1 MVDFIGLFLFGTVCA
16 LLVTDNSLVHLKDFK
31 MKLRNTILALVLAG
45 ATSAVNASEIDFKGS
60 QYGGFDITFD
70 LIDFLPETANVTQTD
85 DGNGNLTGNDAFAEF
100 GSTSVVSFTLNNV
113 GVPYFNTSFDNTPGF
128 ESNMVLFFD
137 YNIEGTASNNGTTET
152 VVNFTNVVNAELYLY
167 WDADNNNATGTAG
180 RETRVSLANFMLNQ
194 GSCNIESSVDGGT
207 GAVSVNSQNSSC
219 GLNLNGNFAAGN
231 FYSAWGQDLSTL
243 VSPITVDYTATVQR
257 FNDLNFFYDNTG
269 VQDFTIDH
277 DANMSINVPEPTTIA
292 ILGLG
297 LLGLA
302 GTRRRS

>member
-1 MVDFIGLFLFGTVCA
+1 
-16 LLVTDNSLVHLKDFK
+16 

-60 QYGGFDITFD
+60 QYGGFDVTFD

-85 DGNGNLTGNDAFAEF
+85 DTSGDLSGNDGFQES
-100 GSTSVVSFTLNNV
+100 GLTSVVSLTLNNV
-113 GVPYFNTSFDNTPGF
+113 GVPYYNTSFDSTPGF
-128 ESNMVLFFD
+128 ESDMVLFFD
-137 YNIEGTASNNGTTET
+137 YNIQGMATNTGAET

-167 WDADNNNATGTAG
+167 WDADADNTTGTSG

-194 GSCNIESSVDGGT
+194 GSCNIESSIDAGT
-207 GAVSVNSQNSSC
+207 GNVSVNSQNSSC
-219 GLNLNGNFAAGN
+219 GLNLAGNFAAGN

-243 VSPITVDYTATVQR
+243 VSPVTVDYTATVQK
-257 FNDLNFFYDNTG
+257 FNGLNYNYNGAAT
-269 VQDFTIDH
+269 QDFTITH
-277 DANMSINVPEPTTIA
+277 DANMSINVPEPTSIA